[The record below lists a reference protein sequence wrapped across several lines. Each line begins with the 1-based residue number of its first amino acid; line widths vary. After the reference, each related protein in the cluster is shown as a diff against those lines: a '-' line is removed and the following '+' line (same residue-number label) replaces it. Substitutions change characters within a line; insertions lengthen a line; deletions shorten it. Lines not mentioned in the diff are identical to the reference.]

1 MKHSLSSE
9 YWIKR
14 AARKLSFLQTEYGFD
29 PPLSVPNREFEEAG
43 AIWWR
48 LKKKLTLTVF
58 VEPRE
63 SDLRLEVT
71 PYQPR
76 AGPASGAPVVSYSIK
91 EVAERLD
98 TKNDA
103 EFAKR
108 MRFVRGPITARSLE
122 VQLDRWAALLRIDC
136 ESMLR
141 GNMPDWDAFRHR

>member
-9 YWIKR
+9 YWMER
-14 AARKLSFLQTEYGFD
+14 AARKFSFLQTEYGFD
-29 PPLSVPNREFEEAG
+29 PPLSVPDREFDEAG

-48 LKKKLTLTVF
+48 LKKKLTLTVYG
-58 VEPRE
+58 EPRE
-63 SDLRLEVT
+63 DYLNLIVI
-71 PYQPR
+71 PYQPKSEPGSK
-76 AGPASGAPVVSYSIK
+76 AHVMSFSIE

-98 TKNDA
+98 TTNDA

-108 MRFVRGPITARSLE
+108 MRFVRGPVTARSLE

-141 GNMPDWDAFRHR
+141 GNMPDWDAFRYR